1 MADPVSNESSG
12 HGRIR
17 EFYLARQPILNRD
30 QGLFAYELL
39 FRNAPVGPAQFE
51 SDLSATASV
60 ISHAAQLGLEKVIG
74 DGLGFVNVDAEV
86 LKSDIFV
93 FLPRDKVVL
102 EIVETMKATPDIV
115 YRVRELAAHGFKFAL
130 DDVITDTDD
139 VQILLPM
146 IDYVKLDLRGMPLS
160 ALLKLAPRF
169 KAEKKKLLAEK
180 VETNEEFQLCLD
192 LGFDFFQG
200 YYFAKPVVM
209 SGKKLSPS
217 QIAIMDLMALVTSDA
232 DNAAIEKAVKRD
244 VSLALNLLR
253 LVNTPGVG
261 VGRQIDSLSQALTVL
276 GRRQLQRWLQIML
289 YAEPGKKSQG
299 MSPLLMLATTRGRL
313 LELLAQRLCPN
324 DRNAADM
331 AFTVGIMSLM
341 DALFGMPMDEIL
353 QQMPVNQ
360 DVKDALLRRS
370 GFLGN
375 VLRLTECLERI
386 DEMEH
391 QLIPALRML
400 SLSSNELVA
409 LEMSAFE
416 WADSVARHAH

>member
-1 MADPVSNESSG
+1 MSDPSSNESSG
-12 HGRIR
+12 QLRVR

-30 QGLFAYELL
+30 QGLFGYELL
-39 FRNAPVGPAQFE
+39 FRNAPVGPAMID
-51 SDLSATASV
+51 SDLTATASV
-60 ISHAAQLGLEKVIG
+60 ISHAAQLGLEKVVG
-74 DGLGFVNVDAEV
+74 DGLGFVNVDAAV

-102 EIVETMKATPDIV
+102 EIVETMKATPEIV

-130 DDVITDTDD
+130 DDVITDTED
-139 VQILLPM
+139 VNALLPM
-146 IDYVKLDLRGMPLS
+146 IEYVKLDLRGMPLS

-169 KAEKKKLLAEK
+169 KHEKKKLLAEK
-180 VETNEEFQLCLD
+180 VETNEEFKLCMD

-217 QIAIMDLMALVTSDA
+217 QIAVMDLMALVTSDA
-232 DNAAIEKAVKRD
+232 DNAAIERAVKRD

-253 LVNTPGVG
+253 LVNTPGIG
-261 VGRQIDSLSQALTVL
+261 ARRQIDSLSQAVTVL

-289 YAEPGKKSQG
+289 YAESGKKAQS

-313 LELLAQRLCPN
+313 LELLAHRLCPE
-324 DRNAADM
+324 DRAAPDI

-341 DALFGMPMDEIL
+341 DTLFGMPMDEIL
-353 QQMPVNQ
+353 LQIPVNQ
-360 DVKDALLRRS
+360 DVKDALLRRT

-375 VLRLTECLERI
+375 LLRLAECLERI
-386 DEMEH
+386 DELEA
-391 QLIPALRML
+391 QLMPTLRELAL
-400 SLSSNELVA
+400 STNELVA

-416 WADSVARHAH
+416 WADAVARQTT